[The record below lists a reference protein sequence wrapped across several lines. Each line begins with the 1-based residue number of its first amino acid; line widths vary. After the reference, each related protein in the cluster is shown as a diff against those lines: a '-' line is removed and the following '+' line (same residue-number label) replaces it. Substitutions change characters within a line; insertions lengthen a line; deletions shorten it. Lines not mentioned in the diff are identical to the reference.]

1 MDRTHIAALIVP
13 TQSAPDEKSPGGAT
27 DPLAPIAGKS
37 VLGWIVDAALGASV
51 RRIGVVAAAP
61 SVAVRSEIAARS
73 DEAMIEFVTPT
84 VDIAETLTYAIERLG
99 SELTLWDTTQVLL
112 LPAESPQI
120 ESSELRTLIDAHVMS
135 GAAATLLLPNEVE
148 NELATDP
155 VIVRN
160 DVGEISSI
168 LDTSVEQT
176 GIMCIRAALLVPAL
190 RRVVVPSW
198 QSGAPLVEIAGVLEE
213 LGHKVDIIERS
224 APITAIRSAAT
235 RTPIEM
241 GLRDRIINRWIERG
255 VVMPDPR
262 QVSIDETVLLG
273 KGVTI
278 HPGSVLEGSTIVGD
292 GAIIGPNTQLVNAS
306 VGSQAEVPHSVV
318 RDVEVATREQLPAFS
333 VRSAISR

>member
-13 TQSAPDEKSPGGAT
+13 TQAAPDPKAPSGAT

-37 VLGWIVDAALGASV
+37 VLGWIVDAALSASV

-61 SVAVRSEIAARS
+61 GVAVRSEIAARS
-73 DEAMIEFVTPT
+73 DEAMIEFVTPA

-99 SELTLWDTTQVLL
+99 SELTLRDSTQVLL

-120 ESSELRTLIDAHVMS
+120 EGSELRSLVDAHIRS
-135 GAAATLLLPNEVE
+135 RAAATLLVPGQTEHDLSVD
-148 NELATDP
+148 A
-155 VIVRN
+155 VILHN
-160 DVGEISSI
+160 DAGEIGSI
-168 LDTSVEQT
+168 LDASVEST

-190 RRVVVPSW
+190 RRVVVPAW

-213 LGHKVDIIERS
+213 LGHKVDVIERPE
-224 APITAIRSAAT
+224 PIAAIRSAAT

-241 GLRDRIINRWIERG
+241 GLRDRIVNRWIERG

-278 HPGSVLEGSTIVGD
+278 YPGSLLEGTTVVGD
-292 GAIIGPNTQLVNAS
+292 GAAIGPNSQLVNAS
-306 VGSQAEVPHSVV
+306 IGSRAEVPHSVV
-318 RDVEVATREQLPAFS
+318 RDAEVGTRQQVPPFS
-333 VRSAISR
+333 VL